1 VITIEK
7 VAVLRGIPMFVGIPD
22 FVLAA
27 VAQVT
32 EEVELEPGATV
43 IQEHAIEDC
52 LYLIVEG
59 EVRVHS
65 QDRTIIALGAGQAV
79 GELAVLDPE
88 PRSASATTLTYTR
101 LLRLAKEPFD
111 EVMADRPEIAQGVI
125 RALCERIREQ
135 GRLMVT
141 RTDSVAG
148 KAGAA

>member
-1 VITIEK
+1 MITIEK